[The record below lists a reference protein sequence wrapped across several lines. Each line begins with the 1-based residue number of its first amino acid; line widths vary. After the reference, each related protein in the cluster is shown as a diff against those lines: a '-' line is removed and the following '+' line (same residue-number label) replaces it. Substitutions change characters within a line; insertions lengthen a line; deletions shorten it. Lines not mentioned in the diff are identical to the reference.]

1 MPDVGGVGG
10 VVLCMQVYGWL
21 GVWLLLVI
29 EPIRLHYYW
38 PPQYHQS
45 EQVGVRCHYDV
56 TTMSLRCHKPTL
68 VSVIR
73 VKFLKFEICLSP
85 QPCLS
90 CTEIGEVV
98 KYYEFHSPVSE

>member
-1 MPDVGGVGG
+1 MPDVGGGGG

-56 TTMSLRCHKPTL
+56 TTMSQTN
-68 VSVIR
+68 
-73 VKFLKFEICLSP
+73 
-85 QPCLS
+85 
-90 CTEIGEVV
+90 IGFRHQS
-98 KYYEFHSPVSE
+98 KISQI